1 MSRRNGK
8 KSNLTIGIFTDKSAT
23 YNLAILETLDKLD
36 HATAWQ
42 IAKRIAEQQ
51 KPIPNKDMETRS
63 RRIYSVIQRK
73 TGRLNDLA
81 GKGYIRETE
90 GLWELTV
97 KGSIALAIKK
107 PDVLTS
113 LENTSKNRV
122 YYEQVTKTINAMPEE
137 TLKFPFGISVNT
149 TETKQDLHKIVE
161 QLKND
166 PHGFPVLIEETKSV
180 LSNGINLDV
189 IDEFTLFSLLFK
201 RKRIKKLLKQQI
213 NSVFPTFKMGNV

>member
-1 MSRRNGK
+1 MVQ
-8 KSNLTIGIFTDKSAT
+8 IGIFTDKSAT
-23 YNLAILETLDKLD
+23 YNLAILEILDKLD

-42 IAKRIAEQQ
+42 IAKRIVERQ

-81 GKGYIRETE
+81 SKGYIRENE
-90 GLWELTV
+90 GLWELTE

-107 PDVLTS
+107 PEVLAE
-113 LENTSKNRV
+113 LENANRNRV

-137 TLKFPFGISVNT
+137 TLKAPFGISVNT
-149 TETKQDLHKIVE
+149 TETKQDLLTVVE

-166 PHGFPVLIEETKSV
+166 PQGFKIFVEETKEV
-180 LSNGINLDV
+180 LFGIDLDR
-189 IDEFTLFSLLFK
+189 IDKFTLFSLLFK
-201 RKRIKKLLKQQI
+201 HERIKKLMKKQI
-213 NSVFPTFKMGNV
+213 NSTFPNFKGSV